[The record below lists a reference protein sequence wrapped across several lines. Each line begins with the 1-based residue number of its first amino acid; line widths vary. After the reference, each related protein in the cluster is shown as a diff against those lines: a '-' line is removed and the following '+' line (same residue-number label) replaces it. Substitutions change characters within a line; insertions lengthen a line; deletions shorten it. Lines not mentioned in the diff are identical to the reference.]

1 MKMALFEDVPT
12 ILAKIMGIYEIK
24 IGSRYHFRFIV
35 MENLSFSC
43 SHISRAFDLKGS
55 RTNRHIDISD
65 MNEEEIEAF
74 VKLQKA
80 IDECPL
86 LYFPDPQAE
95 VIMETDARDYG
106 VGAYLYQKDPA
117 GGENRPIAF
126 ISKTLQ
132 GSQRN

>member
-65 MNEEEIEAF
+65 MNEEEIE
-74 VKLQKA
+74 VTTPSEDQ
-80 IDECPL
+80 
-86 LYFPDPQAE
+86 PDIEDTSIPTSSSTSWCSSAK
-95 VIMETDARDYG
+95 R
-106 VGAYLYQKDPA
+106 
-117 GGENRPIAF
+117 ENT
-126 ISKTLQ
+126 ISSLSRKSL
-132 GSQRN
+132 